1 MSWDYLQNWTN
12 IKRLFCSKNKIKKL
26 KKNLFLFYIY
36 IYNFYFE
43 DLIYKWIKQSEN
55 QQESGLIFFA
65 MFQIHSK
72 SELITK
78 IKAKKKKMIK
88 DVN

>member
-26 KKNLFLFYIY
+26 KKKNLFLLYIY

-43 DLIYKWIKQSEN
+43 DLIYKWIKQSKN
-55 QQESGLIFFA
+55 QQESGLNFFA

-78 IKAKKKKMIK
+78 IEAKKKKI
-88 DVN
+88 V

>member
-12 IKRLFCSKNKIKKL
+12 IKRLFCSKNKIKK
-26 KKNLFLFYIY
+26 KPVFIFYIY